1 MGSHGIEQHTEDSHS
16 NKKEWSK
23 WLLVKVKIKK
33 KRMKCL
39 ITLMLCLTPAILAQD
54 TLSNGIRLFTNRF
67 LQDLELSSPSNFV
80 FSPYSLHSVF
90 TQLLLG
96 SEGRTQA
103 ELQTVLGVWADN
115 QTVDEYQQVTWG
127 LKSGPSQL
135 SVANHLAVAAGFKPK
150 QEFSNI
156 LTRGWGSD
164 IKEYDFGTDKENSV
178 FEINKYV
185 LERTGGKIED
195 LLLEQDVDT
204 LTRLV
209 LINAV
214 YFKAVWKQSFDAGE
228 TFQTGFQSPVS
239 GNINTSFMNRELKVR
254 VLEDPVN
261 GVEILEL
268 PYTDP
273 SKSMLF
279 ILPNSTTD
287 NISSRIAG
295 INLADIR
302 NQSKVDTVV
311 TIPKFNMKYQTYLKE
326 KMKKLG
332 ANDVFS
338 QSANLRGISDQPL
351 AATEGVHQSFIEVNE
366 EGTEAASATAVVV
379 GLRTARRKRQFFAN
393 RPFLFMV
400 YDFSHN
406 VPLFAGKVVDPSN
419 QILIQRPSPLP
430 ESSDVDNQTNSEQNS
445 QNVENP
451 VSNSDV
457 PSNLPIKTTKPEPS
471 LKSCERLLRDF
482 PNALDNHRICM
493 KVKADGKFLDWL
505 RANRNLCEQ
514 SEDLYNTFLETG
526 CSGHWCRMAQNE
538 KLQWEQEQTLK
549 CRNVTNDNK
558 QLCKNLDNKL
568 KTIKELNCS

>member
-1 MGSHGIEQHTEDSHS
+1 VTVKTKILKM
-16 NKKEWSK
+16 K
-23 WLLVKVKIKK
+23 LL
-33 KRMKCL
+33 L
-39 ITLMLCLTPAILAQD
+39 ILMTCLTPAIIAQQD
-54 TLSNGIRLFTNRF
+54 TLSISNGIRLFTNRF

-96 SEGRTQA
+96 SEGSTRNQL
-103 ELQTVLGVWADN
+103 EFVLGVSANN
-115 QTVDEYQQVTWG
+115 QTVDDYSFVSNG
-127 LKSGPSQL
+127 LRNGPSKL
-135 SVANHLAVAAGFKPK
+135 SVANHLAVARGFKPK

-156 LTRGWGSD
+156 LARGFGSD
-164 IKEYDFGTDKENSV
+164 IREYDFGTNRDNSV
-178 FEINKYV
+178 FEINKFVY
-185 LERTGGKIED
+185 ERTNGKIED
-195 LLLEQDVDT
+195 LLLEQDVDE

-209 LINAV
+209 LINAI
-214 YFKAVWKQSFDAGE
+214 YFKAVWKQSFDAEE
-228 TFQTGFQSPVS
+228 TFKTGFQSPIT
-239 GNINTSFMNRELKVR
+239 GNIDTSFMNMEMKVR

-261 GVEILEL
+261 GIEILEL
-268 PYTDP
+268 PYADEN
-273 SKSMLF
+273 KSMLF
-279 ILPNSTTD
+279 ILPNSTTND
-287 NISSRIAG
+287 ISSRIAG

-302 NQSKVDTVV
+302 NLPRLDTVV

-326 KMKKLG
+326 KMKNLG

-338 QSANLRGISDQPL
+338 QSANLRGISDEPL
-351 AATEGVHQSFIEVNE
+351 FATEGVHQAFIEVNE
-366 EGTEAASATAVVV
+366 EGTEAAAATAVVV

-430 ESSDVDNQTNSEQNS
+430 ESDSAVDQNKSTENSQSDQNS
-445 QNVENP
+445 
-451 VSNSDV
+451 VSNSGV
-457 PSNLPIKTTKPEPS
+457 QTNLPIKNEPS

-514 SEDLYNTFLETG
+514 SEDLYNNFLETNCG
-526 CSGHWCRMAQNE
+526 GHWCRMAQTDKSDWE
-538 KLQWEQEQTLK
+538 KERVLK
-549 CRNVTNDNK
+549 CREITNDNK
-558 QLCKNLDNKL
+558 QVCKNLENKL
-568 KTIKELNCS
+568 KTIKELKCAE

>member
-1 MGSHGIEQHTEDSHS
+1 VTVQIKIS
-16 NKKEWSK
+16 N
-23 WLLVKVKIKK
+23 
-33 KRMKCL
+33 MKCL
-39 ITLMLCLTPAILAQD
+39 IILMSCLAPGLIGQED
-54 TLSNGIRLFTNRF
+54 TLSISNGIRQFTNRF

-96 SEGRTQA
+96 SEGRTQDQ
-103 ELQTVLGVWADN
+103 LQFVLGVFADN
-115 QTVDEYQQVTWG
+115 QTVDEYSLVSSG
-127 LKSGPSQL
+127 LKNGPSKL

-156 LTRGWGSD
+156 LTRGFGSD

-178 FEINKYV
+178 FEINKLV
-185 LERTGGKIED
+185 FDKTGGKIED

-228 TFQTGFQSPVS
+228 TFETGFQSPIS
-239 GNINTSFMNRELKVR
+239 GYINTSFMNREMKVR

-268 PYTDP
+268 PYADE

-279 ILPNSTTD
+279 ILPNSTTND
-287 NISSRIAG
+287 ISSRIAG

-302 NQSKVDTVV
+302 NQSKLDTVV

-326 KMKKLG
+326 KMRNLG
-332 ANDVFS
+332 ATDVFS
-338 QSANLRGISDQPL
+338 QSANLRGISNQPL
-351 AATEGVHQSFIEVNE
+351 AATEGVHQAFIEVNE
-366 EGTEAASATAVVV
+366 EGTEAAAATAVVV

-400 YDFSHN
+400 YDFNLN

-430 ESSDVDNQTNSEQNS
+430 ENSSTVDQNKSAQNS
-445 QNVENP
+445 QNGQNS
-451 VSNSDV
+451 VSNTDV
-457 PSNLPIKTTKPEPS
+457 QTNLPIKTSKPEPS
-471 LKSCERLLRDF
+471 VKSCERLLRDF

-514 SEDLYNTFLETG
+514 SEDLYNTFLETNCG
-526 CSGHWCRMAQNE
+526 GHWCRMAQDE
-538 KLQWEQEQTLK
+538 ELQWRQEQTLK
-549 CRNVTNDNK
+549 CRNVSNDNK

-568 KTIKELNCS
+568 KTIKELNCA